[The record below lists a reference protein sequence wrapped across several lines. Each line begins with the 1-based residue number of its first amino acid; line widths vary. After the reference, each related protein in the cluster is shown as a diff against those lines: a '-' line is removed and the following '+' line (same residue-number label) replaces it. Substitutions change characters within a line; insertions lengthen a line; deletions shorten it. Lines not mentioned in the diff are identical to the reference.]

1 MTENRCRMRCLS
13 AKRHRRNKQTRYYT
27 TQLRSSRFAGFLEWR
42 FSVKT
47 RHEAGISMSMPI
59 SAERKMLLSSS
70 SNRQPSHTS
79 PPFLRPYTSLPLHLR
94 RSVNENHHRGSR
106 RQRRERRASLRNARF
121 SRCGVQ
127 RRAASGPLRP
137 GTPALGAPD
146 FQGAARSAE
155 PSLARKPPAN
165 AANGRRRTL
174 PNTLPSP
181 RAAVSGK

>member
-1 MTENRCRMRCLS
+1 
-13 AKRHRRNKQTRYYT
+13 
-27 TQLRSSRFAGFLEWR
+27 
-42 FSVKT
+42 
-47 RHEAGISMSMPI
+47 MSMPI

-137 GTPALGAPD
+137 GTPALGARD

-174 PNTLPSP
+174 PNTLPPPQEPPSP
-181 RAAVSGK
+181 ASETPVSAAASRNATGLPADAPSEVLCDTRDGGTKTLRGRYG